1 MVLDK
6 IRKISRNIKDNK
18 DRKTLGN
25 KNFTIFASNCIGG
38 VIYHNLGHK
47 FLSPTINLWI
57 KPNDYI
63 KMLEN
68 PHKYFVS
75 DKMIEVKN
83 SGLPY
88 PVGSINGVKIYGQ
101 HYDSF
106 KQLKDKWDQR
116 SKRINWDNIDVFFI
130 ERDGATK
137 SNLLDF
143 DKLPYNKVVFTK
155 KNYSDVKSSLVI
167 PKSYDNEHNEVNN
180 LCDNLNRFT
189 GLKYIDKFD
198 YVNFFNNNEI
208 KLNK

>member
-1 MVLDK
+1 ML
-6 IRKISRNIKDNK
+6 S
-18 DRKTLGN
+18 
-25 KNFTIFASNCIGG
+25 SNEGDEL
-38 VIYHNLGHK
+38 NT
-47 FLSPTINLWI
+47 S
-57 KPNDYI
+57 
-63 KMLEN
+63 
-68 PHKYFVS
+68 
-75 DKMIEVKN
+75 
-83 SGLPY
+83 
-88 PVGSINGVKIYGQ
+88 SINGVKIYGQ

-116 SKRINWDNIDVFFI
+116 SKRINWDNIYVFFI

-167 PKSYDNEHNEVNN
+167 PKSYDNEHNEVNT